1 MAEPE
6 HEHAPVEHGGVHLPP
21 PSFWPITTAIGLT
34 LVLTGLV
41 FNLVAA
47 IVGAIIS
54 LASAALWIRDAR
66 RELHS
71 LPDERHHG

>member
-6 HEHAPVEHGGVHLPP
+6 DEHAEAEHGAVHLPP

-41 FNLVAA
+41 LNFVVA

-66 RELHS
+66 RELRS
-71 LPDERHHG
+71 LPDERHH

>member
-1 MAEPE
+1 MAGPE
-6 HEHAPVEHGGVHLPP
+6 DEDAEAEHGAVHLPP

-41 FNLVAA
+41 LNLAVA

-71 LPDERHHG
+71 LPEEQRHG